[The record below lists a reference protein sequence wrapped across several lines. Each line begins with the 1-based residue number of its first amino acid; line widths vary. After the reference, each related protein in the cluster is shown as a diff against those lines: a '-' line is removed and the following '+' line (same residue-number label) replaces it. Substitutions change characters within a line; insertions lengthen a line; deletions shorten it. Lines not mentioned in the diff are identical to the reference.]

1 MKKEKQLLIFTE
13 MVIILPFTLI
23 IGLLLK
29 IIFIMYN
36 VHIIISHDEHDEFTL
51 IFNTANDED
60 ILKKIN
66 YI

>member
-1 MKKEKQLLIFTE
+1 